1 MTRDLKKLE
10 AWVDRRLW
18 KGVSAT
24 ERKILIAY
32 KEALDDI
39 RKALGKVYEKYA
51 QNGVLTHAEMTKYHR
66 LKSLHDQL
74 TGTMGPVLSKNGRLV
89 EKLAEVQYEESYY
102 LHAWA
107 LDQHAG
113 MQFNWGLLNEKA
125 VKAAVTNS
133 KWRAYLD
140 IAIKDLKLKSL
151 SDLDRAIT
159 QGLIRGFSYEN
170 MAKELKK
177 VLGVSAKKAR
187 LIAQNEAARA
197 QIIGKLETHRQADD
211 MGIISKAI
219 WDATLDRRTR
229 PEHAALDQQEATMR
243 ELASGTEVPM
253 WYVHFPDGGADWVE
267 GPKLSGNAS
276 FDINCRCTVTQQ
288 IEGYEPTSRWA
299 REDPEKSGKIIPMTK
314 FGDWAKDHGIAKN
327 IYGQEYR

>member
-1 MTRDLKKLE
+1 MTRDLRKLE

-39 RKALGKVYEKYA
+39 RKTLGKIYEKYA
-51 QNGVLTHAEMTKYHR
+51 KNGELTYAEMTKYNR

-74 TGTMGPVLSKNGRLV
+74 TRTMGPVLSKNGKTV
-89 EKLAEVQYEESYY
+89 EKLAEIQYQESFY
-102 LHAWA
+102 LNAWA
-107 LDQHAG
+107 FDQHAG
-113 MQFNWGLLNEKA
+113 MQFSWGLLNENA

-133 KWRAYLD
+133 KWRHYMD

-159 QGLIRGFSYEN
+159 QGLIRGYSYEH
-170 MAKELKK
+170 MARDVKK
-177 VLGVSAKKAR
+177 ALGLSAKKAR

-197 QIIGKLETHRQADD
+197 QMVGKLETHRQADK

-229 PEHAALDQQEATMR
+229 PEHGALDQKEGTLR
-243 ELASGTEVPM
+243 ELASGVEVPM
-253 WYVHFPDGGADWVE
+253 WYAHFPDGGADWVE

-276 FDINCRCTVTQQ
+276 MDINCRCTVTRRF
-288 IEGYEPTSRWA
+288 EGYEPKSRWA
-299 REDPEKSGKIIPMTK
+299 REDPEKSGKIIPMTT
-314 FGDWAKDHGIAKN
+314 FENWSEERGISKN
-327 IYGQEYR
+327 IYGQEY